1 MYVMATATNHS
12 TEQWVASNTDKI
24 YWPKE
29 KYTKGN
35 VLDYYNSVYKYII
48 KHLKGRP
55 QSLFRTPNGIN
66 GASFFHKDAG
76 EHVPEWVDT
85 YPMFSESAHKTV
97 DYIVC
102 NNKKALQ
109 YIVNLG
115 CIEINPW
122 SSRVTAPDYPD
133 YAILDL
139 DPSSKNTFNEVIT
152 CAQVIKSVLDKAGIT
167 GYPKT
172 SGATGIHIYIP
183 LGGKYNYE
191 QARQFTELIAHLTH
205 DQIPGFTSLERS
217 LSKRGNNIYIDYLQ
231 NKLGATLAT
240 VYSLR
245 PKPGA
250 PVSMALEWKEVK
262 DGLLPLNFTINNALK
277 RIEKKGDIFLPVLGK
292 GIDMNKALKNLKA

>member
-1 MYVMATATNHS
+1 MATGTMHS
-12 TEQWVASNTDKI
+12 TEQWIATNTDKI
-24 YWPKE
+24 YWPDE
-29 KYTKGN
+29 KFTKGN

-55 QSLFRTPNGIN
+55 QSLFRTPNGIK
-66 GASFFHKDAG
+66 GGGFFHKDAG

-85 YPMFSESAHKTV
+85 SPVYSESAGKTV

-122 SSRVTAPDYPD
+122 SSKTTSPDNPDYV
-133 YAILDL
+133 ILDL
-139 DPSSKNTFNEVIT
+139 DPSAKNTFDEVIN
-152 CAQVIKSVLDKAGIT
+152 CAQVIKSILDQAGVE
-167 GYPKT
+167 GYCKT

-183 LGGKYNYE
+183 LAGKYTYE
-191 QARQFTELIAHLTH
+191 QSRVFAELIANLTH
-205 DQIPGFTSLERS
+205 EQIPGFTSLERS
-217 LSKRGNNIYIDYLQ
+217 LSKRGNKNIYIDYLQ
-231 NKLGATLAT
+231 NKIGATLAS

-262 DGLLPLNFTINNALK
+262 KGLHPLDFNIKNALK

-292 GIDMNKALKNLKA
+292 GIDMNKALKKLNA